1 MTNGNNGN
9 TDLSTRAL
17 GWTSV
22 GIGMTEIAAPQ
33 WLQEQLG
40 VEDHQTLLRALGIR
54 ELISGWGILS
64 GRLLTVG
71 LWSRVLGDAMDLV
84 LLGVAAK
91 NSRRRTGIA
100 IAGAMVAGI
109 TLLDALAAQRRQRQ
123 KLQHSH

>member
-91 NSRRRTGIA
+91 NSRHRTGIA